1 MAKEKKAKLTNETQ
15 AAPAA
20 ETTAAPETGPAAKDS
35 VVDAVFDALTG
46 WATKGLAAAKR
57 GLEASARW
65 LDAQAKRAG
74 DLATKL
80 APKDQTPGQPSA

>member
-1 MAKEKKAKLTNETQ
+1 MAKEKKAKVTNETQ

-20 ETTAAPETGPAAKDS
+20 ETTAAPETAAKDS